1 MRAVLLLAL
10 VALAAA
16 RVEPE
21 GLLYPERLPADAPKR
36 RPNIIQVRRRRCRRC
51 RFCRHCSPCGAASAV
66 PLLAQRFEA

>member
-36 RPNIIQVRRRRCRRC
+36 RPNIIQVRRRRCR
-51 RFCRHCSPCGAASAV
+51 FCRHCSPCGAASAV